1 MSPPAC
7 PPAPVNGAV
16 VDEGSEDGMRSRSP
30 VVALVA
36 AVAVGV
42 VTAPAVAEPPGHVPP
57 QACGGVARSTL
68 AGMSVKHKIG
78 QLVMSQPG
86 RGALPGEQVRR
97 QLEEWGFGSW
107 IIQDR
112 GGAAVGVADYTNRMQ
127 SWAARSAAGVPLLI
141 GADLENGA
149 EQQVPDA
156 TPLPYPMGLGATRD
170 VDASALSGVITG
182 REAAAMGINWNFMP
196 VADVNTNPANPVIG
210 VRSFGEDPDLVAE
223 HVTAY
228 TVAQQEQGV
237 LASAKH
243 FPGHGDTAVDSH
255 LGLPTVTYD
264 RDTLEKVHLA
274 PFQRAIDA
282 GLDSIM
288 TSHVVVEAVDPDHPA
303 TLSREVLTGLLR
315 ERMGFDGLIL
325 TDGMGMRAI
334 SEHWGTGQA
343 AVMAVRAGAD
353 VILAGDTAEVTA
365 QALHDAVRAGVL
377 TEERI
382 DESVLRVLRTKCDYG
397 LFAGHRVDPSVA
409 DAVVGSSAHR
419 AAATRIA
426 RDGITLVRNDGD
438 LLPLPEGTV
447 ASVVGPEQA
456 DELAAALT
464 ERGVPSTSV
473 ETSQRPEAD
482 AIAHAVEQ
490 AEAADV
496 VVAATYTYSDLPAEQ
511 QELVDAL
518 IATGKP
524 VVAVSLGIPYDLAG
538 AEQARAAIASYA
550 LNVNAVL
557 PETVLTGLADVL
569 TGHAAPGGRLPV
581 TVGDEYPFGTG
592 LTY

>member
-1 MSPPAC
+1 
-7 PPAPVNGAV
+7 
-16 VDEGSEDGMRSRSP
+16 MRSRLP
-30 VVALVA
+30 VMALVA
-36 AVAVGV
+36 AVAAGV
-42 VTAPAVAEPPGHVPP
+42 VTTPAVAAPPGHVPS

-127 SWAARSAAGVPLLI
+127 SWADRSAAGVPLLI

-170 VDASALSGVITG
+170 VDASALSGEITG

-264 RDTLEKVHLA
+264 WDTLEKVHLA

-343 AVMAVRAGAD
+343 AVMAVQAGAD

-377 TEERI
+377 TEDRI

-397 LFAGHRVDPSVA
+397 LFARHRVDPAVA

-473 ETSQRPEAD
+473 ETSQQPEED
-482 AIAHAVEQ
+482 AIARAVEQ
-490 AEAADV
+490 AESADV
-496 VVAATYTYSDLPAEQ
+496 VIAATYTYSDLPAEQ
-511 QELVDAL
+511 RELVDAL

-538 AEQARAAIASYA
+538 AKQARAAIATYA

-569 TGHAAPGGRLPV
+569 TGRAAPGGRLPV